1 MGWQAAPITSDW
13 LHRHPYAVAA
23 LALHA
28 LGLALLWAAGP
39 YQLTRQQEVRDEA
52 LIAHS
57 VAQARTLQAQRRVRA
72 LEAAQRAMTGEG
84 LAADAPLPEDP
95 HALAERAQA
104 AARAVQAADQA
115 ARADELARLRQLPRE
130 QALAQ
135 VRQQDAQAAATEAA
149 ASSGPNP
156 PADALAQ
163 AERQTQTALERQA
176 ARDARAAHGSAVQ
189 LPGRGGSANGAGA
202 RGGPSG
208 GQSGGGSEG
217 EGRLAGGA
225 GHGTGDGRGAG
236 SALERGLQP
245 ATVRAHDPA
254 APVAAGATGAV
265 HRLTRGRRLGPDG
278 ALTDRVLLDTWY
290 VVGPFDSPAGRQG
303 QLRVEPPELGV
314 NLDAVYA
321 GAGGRALRWQFVQ
334 EPGYPLV
341 PQPRRENASYY
352 AYTEVHSPDAR
363 EVWLDIGADD
373 DSRLWLNEQL
383 VWDSGAG
390 DKPWYHRPFYTLG
403 PALRHAG
410 LAEGSVRVR
419 LRPGPNRLL
428 FKLVNG
434 IDLMFFSVTLRP

>member
-1 MGWQAAPITSDW
+1 MAWQAAPAASDW
-13 LHRHPYAVAA
+13 LRRHPYLAAA
-23 LALHA
+23 LALHG

-39 YQLTRQQEVRDEA
+39 YQLARQQAVRDEA
-52 LIAHS
+52 LIAKS
-57 VAQARTLQAQRRVRA
+57 LQQAHAMQAQRRVRA

-84 LAADAPLPEDP
+84 PAADAPLPDDLP
-95 HALAERAQA
+95 ALAERAQA

-115 ARADELARLRQLPRE
+115 ARAEELARLRQRPRE
-130 QALAQ
+130 QALAE
-135 VRQQDAQAAATEAA
+135 VRAQDAQAAA
-149 ASSGPNP
+149 ASSPTA

-163 AERQTQTALERQA
+163 AERQTQAALARQA
-176 ARDARAAHGSAVQ
+176 ARDARAAHGTTVQ
-189 LPGRGGSANGAGA
+189 LGGPGGTPRGAGA
-202 RGGPSG
+202 RGGLSDG
-208 GQSGGGSEG
+208 SSGGSEG
-217 EGRLAGGA
+217 DERLAGGS
-225 GHGTGDGRGAG
+225 GSGTGAGAPG
-236 SALERGLQP
+236 VAGGALERGRQP

-254 APVAAGATGAV
+254 APVAAAATGAV
-265 HRLTRGRRLGPDG
+265 HHLARGRRLGAGG
-278 ALTDRVLLDTWY
+278 ALADRVLLDAWY
-290 VVGPFDSPAGRQG
+290 VLGPFDSPAGRAG

-321 GAGGRALRWQFVQ
+321 GAGGRALRWRFVQ
-334 EPGYPLV
+334 EPAYPLV
-341 PQPRRENASYY
+341 PHPRRENATYY
-352 AYTEVHSPDAR
+352 ATTEVHSPDDR

-373 DSRLWLNEQL
+373 DSRLWLNDQL
-383 VWDSGAG
+383 VWDSGPG